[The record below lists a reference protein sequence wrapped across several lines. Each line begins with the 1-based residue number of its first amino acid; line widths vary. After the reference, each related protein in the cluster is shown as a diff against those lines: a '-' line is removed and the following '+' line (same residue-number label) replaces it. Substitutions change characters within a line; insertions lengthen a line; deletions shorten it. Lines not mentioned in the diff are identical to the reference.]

1 MIVSNTE
8 GGRLMNSVKAFVS
21 RHSVL
26 ITIIIMAVCVIAIM
40 VAGGAPICFNP

>member
-1 MIVSNTE
+1 
-8 GGRLMNSVKAFVS
+8 MNSIKVFVS

-26 ITIIIMAVCVIAIM
+26 ITIVIMAVCVIAIM